1 MSQKHPISP
10 RQPQHCFPACPQS
23 FTVKSLLINE
33 KIEIWFNS
41 QNKYIKPK
49 ETRIAWP
56 RSVAMS
62 PAHVAAE
69 KSTSGAA

>member
-1 MSQKHPISP
+1 MKK
-10 RQPQHCFPACPQS
+10 F
-23 FTVKSLLINE
+23 
-33 KIEIWFNS
+33 EIWFNS

-69 KSTSGAA
+69 KNTSGAA